1 LEEVQDPKYHFPL
14 KNDTLHSL
22 LYPNLD
28 DLKLLQ
34 MSLDHES
41 LKLEPKEKRLI
52 GTVNVSNVDL
62 KDHRQ
67 DHQLLLVLN
76 GTHLGSG
83 GVGAGSGS
91 MDSYGGR

>member
-1 LEEVQDPKYHFPL
+1 VFFLLEEVQDPKYHWPL

-34 MSLDHES
+34 MSMDHES
-41 LKLEPKEKRLI
+41 LKLEPKDKRLI
-52 GTVNVSNVDL
+52 GTVNVSDTDM

-67 DHQLLLVLN
+67 GHQFLLVLN
-76 GTHLGSG
+76 EPI
-83 GVGAGSGS
+83 
-91 MDSYGGR
+91 